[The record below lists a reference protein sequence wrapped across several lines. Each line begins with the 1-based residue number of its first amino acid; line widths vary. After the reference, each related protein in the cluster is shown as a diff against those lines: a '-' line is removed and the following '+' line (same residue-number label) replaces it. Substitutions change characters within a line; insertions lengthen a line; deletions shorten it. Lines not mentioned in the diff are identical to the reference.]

1 MRTGKKKSGIES
13 VIFWVLMG
21 LVILA
26 GLGAIAYF
34 AAREQ
39 GVTKY
44 VEYNGQ
50 KYYGNADTKSVGR
63 MLGDTYTFGVGAI
76 GGGTDNYTVKITPNP
91 ANDFTF
97 TVDGQPYA
105 WASKDDYT
113 DLFDVT
119 KESGKFTVTVP
130 DDYVME
136 RVLAVRYGGD
146 IEIESTLKD
155 NDYFLLTVTLEDSVV
170 TMSFRTAHYAIAID
184 PPEVRF

>member
-1 MRTGKKKSGIES
+1 MSTKKTVIES
-13 VIFWVLMG
+13 VLFWVLAV
-21 LVILA
+21 LIILA
-26 GLGAIAYF
+26 GLGVIAYF

-50 KYYGNADTKSVGR
+50 RYYGNTDVKSIGR
-63 MLGDTYTFGVGAI
+63 MLGDTYTFRVSALE
-76 GGGTDNYTVKITPNP
+76 GGTDNYTVKITPNP

-119 KESGKFTVTVP
+119 KESGKFTVSVP
-130 DDYVME
+130 ETYAMAE
-136 RVLAVRYGGD
+136 ILRLRHNGD
-146 IEIESTLKD
+146 VQIDNVLKD
-155 NDYFLLTVTLEDSVV
+155 YDYFLLTVTLSDSVV
-170 TMSFRTAHYAIAID
+170 TMSFRTANYAIVIT
-184 PPEVRF
+184 PPEITF